1 MSGREEGNGRYV
13 TEGMKM
19 PRSCNLCLIH
29 SLRIIHIA
37 DARRAGAASP
47 TRKHNTKV
55 GAIRCE
61 ARIVDCTRGSVTRRS
76 ILK

>member
-1 MSGREEGNGRYV
+1 MAGRGVRGKYV

-19 PRSCNLCLIH
+19 SRSCNLCLIH
-29 SLRIIHIA
+29 SLHIIHIA

-47 TRKHNTKV
+47 ARKLSTKA

-76 ILK
+76 ILE